1 MLISLAIMANKY
13 TIVPAAQYP
22 FDRLDAL
29 SRYTFGLIFD
39 RWKLSAR
46 AETWRDWVDDMGI
59 YCVYDQRDLAN
70 ELGVTAPTVRRCL
83 DALEWEGLL
92 KRERT
97 GKRGACRY
105 YPTVKARVSFEAP
118 DGLREYITEFN
129 T

>member
-1 MLISLAIMANKY
+1 MQISPAIMANKY
-13 TIVPAAQYP
+13 TIVPAAHYP

-46 AETWRDWVDDMGI
+46 AETWRAWVDDMGI

-83 DALEWEGLL
+83 DALEREGLL

-105 YPTVKARVSFEAP
+105 YPTAKARVSFDAP
-118 DGLREYITEFN
+118 DGQREYVIELST
-129 T
+129 